1 MRTQRDQLSGAA
13 TAGWASSVS
22 RTKRKGIAALLAVAA
37 LALAGC
43 GDGGMAQSGDSGATA
58 MGEHA
63 SGAAFGHVHGLGINP
78 SDGALFI
85 ATHGGLFRAAAGDAQ
100 ARQVGKSQQ
109 DLMGFTV
116 LGPNQ
121 FVASGHPDPAAGGP
135 SSLGLVRSDDAG
147 RAWSQVSLLGEADF
161 HVLRAAGQTIYGFD
175 QSRGLMVSTNGG
187 RSWQTRTPPAQLID
201 LAIDP
206 KESRRIV
213 VSTPDGVFT
222 SANAGQDWSSLG
234 PRPVSLL
241 AWLKDGSLYQVDG
254 SGTVSTSTNGGQ
266 SWSDAGSLGGQPVAF
281 AGAGTDLYAAL
292 GDGVVMGSADGG
304 ANWTMRAR
312 H

>member
-1 MRTQRDQLSGAA
+1 MTGR
-13 TAGWASSVS
+13 ASSVS
-22 RTKRKGIAALLAVAA
+22 IKRGGLVALLTVAA

-43 GDGGMAQSGDSGATA
+43 GDGGMAQSGDSGVAK
-58 MGEHA
+58 MGQHA
-63 SGAAFGHVHGLGINP
+63 GGAAFGHVHGLGINP
-78 SDGALFI
+78 GDGALFI

-116 LGPNQ
+116 VGPNQ

-135 SSLGLVRSDDAG
+135 SNLGLVRSDDAG
-147 RAWSQVSLLGEADF
+147 RGWSQVSLLGEADF

-187 RSWQTRTPPAQLID
+187 RSWQTRTPPGPLID

-206 KESRRIV
+206 KQSRRIV
-213 VSTPDGVFT
+213 VSTPEGVFT
-222 SANAGQDWSSLG
+222 SANGGEDWSSLG
-234 PRPVSLL
+234 PRPVGLL

-254 SGTVSTSTNGGQ
+254 SGTVSSSTNGGR

-281 AGAGTDLYAAL
+281 AGAGGDLYAAL

-304 ANWTMRAR
+304 ANWAMRAR